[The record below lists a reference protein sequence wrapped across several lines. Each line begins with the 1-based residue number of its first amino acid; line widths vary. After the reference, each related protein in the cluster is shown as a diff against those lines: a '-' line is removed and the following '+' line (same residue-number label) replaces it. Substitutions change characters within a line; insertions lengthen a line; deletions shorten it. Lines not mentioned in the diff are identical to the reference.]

1 MNRSV
6 WLTFGALC
14 LLSASAWIATPYDT
28 STLPSLE
35 SQGLLYAAIG
45 LIALLISARQPWSRN
60 QNGSSAQLALAGL
73 MFFGLPAAAIDLAS
87 GSIPAISR
95 SALFAMVP
103 IVVILAITSGD
114 ARDSGEAGARRLLTP
129 TLVGAGG
136 LLLLLPLDFSGT
148 TRGTIILAIL
158 CAAVIVSGLS
168 AVWLFRRLHN
178 VTPSRA
184 AALICLPTAAF
195 LLFCSRLSS
204 GPLVLDRTA
213 LASLL
218 SVSSLV
224 GLIEILLLLRLVRA
238 MPPIRFAARYLVIP
252 LLTVLEGYIIIRP
265 PMTLRIAAGAIL
277 LIAGT
282 ATLLLLN
289 PSDEEALLS
298 LR

>member
-45 LIALLISARQPWSRN
+45 LIALLISRRQPWSRN
-60 QNGSSAQLALAGL
+60 QIRSSAQLALAGL
-73 MFFGLPAAAIDLAS
+73 MFFGLPAAAIELAS
-87 GSIPAISR
+87 GSVPAISR
-95 SALFAMVP
+95 SALFSMVP
-103 IVVILAITSGD
+103 IVVILAITSGE
-114 ARDSGEAGARRLLTP
+114 AREAGARRLLPP
-129 TLVGAGG
+129 TLVGVGG

-148 TRGTIILAIL
+148 TRGTIILAVL
-158 CAAVIVSGLS
+158 CAAVIVSGIS
-168 AVWLFRRLHN
+168 AVWLFRLLHN

-195 LLFCSRLSS
+195 LLACSRLND
-204 GPLVLDRTA
+204 PLVLDQTA

-252 LLTVLEGYIIIRP
+252 LLTVLEGYIILRP

>member
-45 LIALLISARQPWSRN
+45 LIALLISRRQPWSRN
-60 QNGSSAQLALAGL
+60 QIRSSAQLALAGL
-73 MFFGLPAAAIDLAS
+73 MFFGLPAAAIELAS
-87 GSIPAISR
+87 GSVPAISR
-95 SALFAMVP
+95 SALFSMVP
-103 IVVILAITSGD
+103 IVVILAITSGE
-114 ARDSGEAGARRLLTP
+114 AREPGEAGARRLLPP
-129 TLVGAGG
+129 TLVGVGG

-148 TRGTIILAIL
+148 TRGTIILAVL
-158 CAAVIVSGLS
+158 CAAVIVSGIS
-168 AVWLFRRLHN
+168 AVWLFRLLHN

-195 LLFCSRLSS
+195 LLACSRLND
-204 GPLVLDRTA
+204 PLVLDQTA

-252 LLTVLEGYIIIRP
+252 LLTVLEGYIILRP

-289 PSDEEALLS
+289 PSNEEAVLS

>member
-45 LIALLISARQPWSRN
+45 LIALLISRRQPWSRN
-60 QNGSSAQLALAGL
+60 QIRSSAQLALAGL
-73 MFFGLPAAAIDLAS
+73 MFFGLPAAAIELAS
-87 GSIPAISR
+87 GSVPAISR
-95 SALFAMVP
+95 SALFSMVP
-103 IVVILAITSGD
+103 IVVILA
-114 ARDSGEAGARRLLTP
+114 
-129 TLVGAGG
+129 V
-136 LLLLLPLDFSGT
+136 
-148 TRGTIILAIL
+148 L
-158 CAAVIVSGLS
+158 CAAVIVSGIS
-168 AVWLFRRLHN
+168 AVWLFRLLHN

-195 LLFCSRLSS
+195 LLACSRLND
-204 GPLVLDRTA
+204 PLVLDQTA

-252 LLTVLEGYIIIRP
+252 LLTVLEGYIILRP

-289 PSDEEALLS
+289 PSNEEAVLS

>member
-45 LIALLISARQPWSRN
+45 LIALLISRRQPWSRN
-60 QNGSSAQLALAGL
+60 QIRSSAQLALAGL
-73 MFFGLPAAAIDLAS
+73 MFFGLPAAAIELAS
-87 GSIPAISR
+87 GSVPAISR
-95 SALFAMVP
+95 SALFSMVP
-103 IVVILAITSGD
+103 IVVILAITSGE
-114 ARDSGEAGARRLLTP
+114 AREAGARRLLPP
-129 TLVGAGG
+129 TLVGVGG

-148 TRGTIILAIL
+148 TRGTIILAVL
-158 CAAVIVSGLS
+158 CAAVIVSGIS
-168 AVWLFRRLHN
+168 AVWLFRLLHN

-195 LLFCSRLSS
+195 LLACSRLND
-204 GPLVLDRTA
+204 PLVLDQTA

-252 LLTVLEGYIIIRP
+252 LLTVLEGYIILRP

-289 PSDEEALLS
+289 PSNEEAVLS

>member
-45 LIALLISARQPWSRN
+45 LIALLISRRQPWSRN
-60 QNGSSAQLALAGL
+60 QIRSSAQLALAGL
-73 MFFGLPAAAIDLAS
+73 MFFGLPAAAIELAS
-87 GSIPAISR
+87 GSVPAISR
-95 SALFAMVP
+95 SALFSMVP
-103 IVVILAITSGD
+103 IVVILAITSGE
-114 ARDSGEAGARRLLTP
+114 AREAGARRLLPP
-129 TLVGAGG
+129 TLVGVGG

-195 LLFCSRLSS
+195 LLACSRLND
-204 GPLVLDRTA
+204 PLVLDQTA

-252 LLTVLEGYIIIRP
+252 LLTVLEGYIILRP

-289 PSDEEALLS
+289 PSNEEAVLS